1 MTSCESHE
9 DEIDANGYSSS
20 SDGEESIEND
30 GSSSMGGD
38 DDDDDDDEDE
48 DEEDEEDEVGS
59 KPRSSTGA
67 GDEAWEALERSVASN
82 PVDLG
87 QSSIHRR
94 LASAAAEYLIG
105 NRGAKASAIAHSA
118 VSALVA
124 LGVEST
130 EAGRAVASA
139 AWESG
144 KEKSG
149 KERAGDS
156 AGLSRRRGGARG
168 MGSGDGRGE
177 HRTGRAVRVCRS
189 DHVRTVGGLVVR
201 IVLASSRG

>member
-1 MTSCESHE
+1 M
-9 DEIDANGYSSS
+9 
-20 SDGEESIEND
+20 
-30 GSSSMGGD
+30 GSSGAIGG
-38 DDDDDDDEDE
+38 
-48 DEEDEEDEVGS
+48 VKSRG
-59 KPRSSTGA
+59 PR
-67 GDEAWEALERSVASN
+67 
-82 PVDLG
+82 

-144 KEKSG
+144 KRE
-149 KERAGDS
+149 
-156 AGLSRRRGGARG
+156 RRRL
-168 MGSGDGRGE
+168 
-177 HRTGRAVRVCRS
+177 CP
-189 DHVRTVGGLVVR
+189 R
-201 IVLASSRG
+201 ISPA